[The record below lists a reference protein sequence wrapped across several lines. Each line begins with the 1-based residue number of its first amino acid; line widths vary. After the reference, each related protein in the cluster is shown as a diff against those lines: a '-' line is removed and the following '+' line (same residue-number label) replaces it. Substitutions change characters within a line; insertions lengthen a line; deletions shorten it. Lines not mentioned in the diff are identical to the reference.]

1 MWVGTNGP
9 TACPARVTCNVV
21 YPTVTIDVT
30 TTPGKIGPSA
40 TATPTGALIAEAG
53 KSSVELGGMFVA
65 AFIAALGML

>member
-1 MWVGTNGP
+1 M
-9 TACPARVTCNVV
+9 V

-30 TTPGKIGPSA
+30 TTLGKTGPSA

-53 KSSVELGGMFVA
+53 RSSVELGGVFVA